1 MRLPLIFDIGQG
13 GQIMAASSD
22 HRGVLWIDDADARQC
37 ACCDKLF
44 TLLRRKHHCRLC
56 GQVICDACSKTRRVV
71 GLRRQGK
78 DTKQA
83 ARDKLKR
90 VCDACEYSMQG
101 EEREIQ
107 AAGGTGGTAADASLL
122 LQPSANGNTPELLI
136 RPRSVFLNKK
146 SRPASWLLT
155 NKKSDSFSA
164 PKYHR
169 HRRQASTAVAVEDT
183 SSAVRTAWQLATA
196 QRNRLLVFSRE
207 LKDTEVVLKTRLR
220 IQKKSDRI
228 SSGGANIKSSALPLP
243 ARSAEEKEGKESK
256 EDKEEKVFVSSSCSS
271 MVTPPLEE
279 ERFSIM
285 SSEGM
290 SSSNGVLKIGELYKL
305 GEGTFKSWKKR
316 RFEVRANYLSYYLDN
331 ELKNTI
337 NLTHATIPSGDE
349 GKIYFYNQFLLYP

>member
-1 MRLPLIFDIGQG
+1 
-13 GQIMAASSD
+13 MAATSD

-136 RPRSVFLNKK
+136 RPRSIFLNKK

-256 EDKEEKVFVSSSCSS
+256 ESKEDKEEKVFVSSSCNSI
-271 MVTPPLEE
+271 VTTPLEE